1 MSGQDVKLK
10 AFQLTALLIDVEPFF
25 FFPPNFGCFSKYC
38 DRSEL
43 LKIVALDML

>member
-25 FFPPNFGCFSKYC
+25 FFHPILVVSANTVIEVNY
-38 DRSEL
+38 
-43 LKIVALDML
+43 

>member
-25 FFPPNFGCFSKYC
+25 FFFHPILVVSANTVIEVNY
-38 DRSEL
+38 
-43 LKIVALDML
+43 

>member
-25 FFPPNFGCFSKYC
+25 YPILVVSANTVIEVNY
-38 DRSEL
+38 
-43 LKIVALDML
+43 